1 VLAVVANRTIGYA
14 SARATFDSGGEQ
26 KYAITGR
33 YIADHLPRNAAIVCE
48 QHSGSIRYYS
58 DRTTIRLAWIAPD
71 RVDGAVAE
79 LHRLG
84 YQPYLVVEDWEEDLF
99 RQKFA
104 GRHVLDSLAS
114 RPQTELPL
122 GHVRIYPL
130 AR

>member
-1 VLAVVANRTIGYA
+1 
-14 SARATFDSGGEQ
+14 
-26 KYAITGR
+26 
-33 YIADHLPRNAAIVCE
+33 
-48 QHSGSIRYYS
+48 
-58 DRTTIRLAWIAPD
+58 
-71 RVDGAVAE
+71 VAE